1 MTMPSSGYAPRRG
14 VFEATLKCN
23 LRCKHCGSRAGQARP
38 DELTIDEIR
47 KMFADLK
54 ALGMEWITISGGE
67 PMSREDWPEVIDAA
81 TSAGIRAGMITNA
94 VTLDRDAVRLAKKN
108 RLSGIGLSLD
118 GGVARTH
125 DFVRGRIGHFGQLS
139 TAMDVCREE
148 GMPFAVITHLN
159 TRNIGELEM
168 MHELIVNKGAY
179 AWQVQLGTDM
189 GNMSDHRDMLL
200 SSGQLIGIEKALG
213 RMIRRSPIR
222 IHPSDSVGYFGPN
235 EKLLRRG
242 NQSKHFNGCGA
253 GKTVIGIESNG
264 NIKGCLSIMAGYNE
278 RGQDFV
284 EGNIRNEP
292 LADIWHRDG
301 AFPYTRNWTINELGG
316 FCRTCDKAELCQGG
330 CTAKKVASGDGVEN
344 PMCIYR
350 ALHEQKETG
359 QYISKQAA
367 AMTLAMLLG
376 AGVNA
381 CDNADDPLTDTETA
395 TLTGDT
401 GTGTDTASA
410 DTGTVPVDTAPMD
423 TAYSMPEDTGTVNN
437 VDTAT
442 ADDTNPVLEYGM
454 VSTDYSMPE
463 DTATEMDSDV
473 PDYDMPTDD
482 ADYGMPMDT
491 ATEDNGDTA
500 TVLDSDTPAY
510 GMPIDTET
518 EFLMEY
524 GVVPPEPDEE

>member
-1 MTMPSSGYAPRRG
+1 MTMPSSGYTPRRG

-38 DELTIDEIR
+38 DELTIGEIR

-54 ALGMEWITISGGE
+54 TLGMEWITISGGE

-94 VTLDRDAVRLAKKN
+94 VTLDREAVRLAKKN
-108 RLSGIGLSLD
+108 RLSGVGLSLD

-125 DFVRGRIGHFGQLS
+125 DFVRGRIGHFGQL
-139 TAMDVCREE
+139 TAAMDVCREE

-159 TRNIGELEM
+159 TRNIGELEL

-242 NQSKHFNGCGA
+242 NRSKHFNGCGA

-278 RGQDFV
+278 RGRDFV

-292 LADIWHRDG
+292 LADIWHRNG
-301 AFPYTRNWTINELGG
+301 AFSYTRNWTIDELGG
-316 FCRTCDKAELCQGG
+316 FCRTCDKAALCQGG

-381 CDNADDPLTDTETA
+381 CDNSDDPPTDTETA
-395 TLTGDT
+395 TLNADSE
-401 GTGTDTASA
+401 TD
-410 DTGTVPVDTAPMD
+410 
-423 TAYSMPEDTGTVNN
+423 YSMPEDTGTENN
-437 VDTAT
+437 GDTAT
-442 ADDTNPVLEYGM
+442 VEDTNPVLEYGM

-463 DTATEMDSDV
+463 DTATETDSDV

-500 TVLDSDTPAY
+500 TVFDSDTPAY
-510 GMPIDTET
+510 GMPVDTAT
-518 EFLMEY
+518 EYTAEY
-524 GVVPPEPDEE
+524 MVVPPEPDEE